1 MHKNRA
7 ENFAGQKRAKTAKR
21 TRKSQ
26 KKAKPG
32 AFWVLEGMGTV
43 ENRGERMGKPSN
55 RAEGLVSPAGS
66 VRPGR
71 SPLGCRPPRH
81 AVLEW
86 MWENTS
92 ESGKRPMSPGSHRK
106 PTKGRCWFGAAKFFG
121 RPKRRSN
128 RLFEGVLHH
137 GAGLVQLAGVQVDA
151 GGWVAVPAQIPGNC
165 VVEDCQSFP
174 KDGVV
179 PQGGEHAAF
188 FQQGRGV
195 VGADA
200 PSLS

>member
-1 MHKNRA
+1 MVWWWQQQ
-7 ENFAGQKRAKTAKR
+7 QKDLPAFLTKRCWLELPLKGAPSRRSSLKTCH
-21 TRKSQ
+21 
-26 KKAKPG
+26 
-32 AFWVLEGMGTV
+32 W
-43 ENRGERMGKPSN
+43 
-55 RAEGLVSPAGS
+55 
-66 VRPGR
+66 R
-71 SPLGCRPPRH
+71 SLAPRH

-86 MWENTS
+86 MWENTLG
-92 ESGKRPMSPGSHRK
+92 SGRGAMFPGPSRK
-106 PTKGRCWFGAAKFFG
+106 PERGWCWFGAAKFFG

-137 GAGLVQLAGVQVDA
+137 GAGLVQLTGVQVDA
-151 GGWVAVPAQIPGNC
+151 GGWIAVSVQIPGDC

-174 KDGVV
+174 KDGIV